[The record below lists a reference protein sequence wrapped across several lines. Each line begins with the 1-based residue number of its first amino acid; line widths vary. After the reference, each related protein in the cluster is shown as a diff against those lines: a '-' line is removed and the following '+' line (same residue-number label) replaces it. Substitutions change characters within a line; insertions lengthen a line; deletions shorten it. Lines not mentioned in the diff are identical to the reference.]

1 MLRVTKACLT
11 VTTMADTVEDSLVS
25 PMARVC
31 CTCGYSLY
39 GLPEPARCP
48 ECGALEL
55 PTQVV
60 EKGFRAAGFWRV
72 AFMGPFV
79 DRRAG
84 QALWDVCIHPAL
96 GRTCRLRAIVLPIAF
111 VLFILA
117 AVMLCNW
124 WVFKLPSTPGG
135 STVYRCWWYD
145 ATISSVPTTRPGRQI
160 RYGQTPGGEQI
171 AYFYQFG
178 NSAFQIPAIVY
189 EIIRKHVFQ
198 GVKTLYLGWGFL
210 VLVWPILAAF
220 ILRVELKQ
228 AYRMSGLLL
237 ASFVPFLL
245 LVPVVLL
252 ANLAYAFFWLDF
264 PVVRWLVWVHVFLAL
279 WPAFMYARYST
290 LTRANRLAGLG
301 LAVLTC
307 LLVPFLAL
315 YSGIVLYI
323 GQYALNW
330 V

>member
-1 MLRVTKACLT
+1 M
-11 VTTMADTVEDSLVS
+11 TTMAGAVEDSVVS

-60 EKGFRAAGFWRV
+60 EKGFHAAGFWRV
-72 AFMGPFV
+72 AFMGPFI

-96 GRTCRLRAIVLPIAF
+96 GPKCRLRVIVLPLAC

-117 AVMLCNW
+117 AVILCHW
-124 WVFKLPSTPGG
+124 WVFKLPSTPDG
-135 STVYRCWWYD
+135 STVEYRCWWYD
-145 ATISSVPTTRPGRQI
+145 NTISSVPTTAPGRQM

-171 AYFYQFG
+171 AYFYQFSYSG
-178 NSAFQIPAIVY
+178 DQVPTAVY
-189 EIIRKHVFQ
+189 ELIRKHVFQ

-210 VLVWPILAAF
+210 VLVWPMLAAF
-220 ILRVELKQ
+220 ILHVELRRV
-228 AYRMSGLLL
+228 YRMSGLLL

-245 LVPVVLL
+245 LVPAVLL
-252 ANLAYAFFWLDF
+252 ANLAYTFFWLDF
-264 PVVRWLVWVHVFLAL
+264 PVVRWLVSVHVFLAL
-279 WPAFMYARYST
+279 WPALTYARYST
-290 LTRANRLAGLG
+290 LTKANRMAGLG

-307 LLVPFLAL
+307 LLVPFLAA
-315 YSGIVLYI
+315 YTGIVIHI